1 MNKGEIGSLTS
12 QREGSGPKSWAEN
25 HWHAES
31 ATSYPQS
38 NQIFGDIENC
48 IESFIQTGH
57 VPEQPILKAEGNVVT
72 IGSCFAAELR
82 HFLTDVGL
90 SSNSFWIPSG
100 LNNTFALNDFLSW
113 IVTGEETA
121 TGYRYERTVDGEV
134 KDWKPEHERD
144 FYLEQLKKAS
154 SFVFTLGLAE
164 IWEDKLTNK
173 VFWRGIPESIF
184 DDKRHIFRLS
194 SVSENVAN
202 IKNIISLLKE
212 VNPSAPVIFTLS
224 PVPLKASFQGV
235 SCMTADC
242 VSKSTLRVALHE
254 ALSTAPENIYYWPSF
269 EIIKWLGCHLPYP
282 VYGTDDSVVRHVSR
296 FMVLQILRAFI
307 AAYFGKNLS
316 NDVFNNFESSLEI
329 IEGHAGE
336 PPLIYK
342 GAVVSA

>member
-1 MNKGEIGSLTS
+1 VSNSEIGSLTS

-25 HWHAES
+25 HWYTKNTS
-31 ATSYPQS
+31 SYPS
-38 NQIFGDIENC
+38 SEEAFYDIQRC
-48 IESFIQTGH
+48 VQSFIQTGH
-57 VPEQPILKAEGNVVT
+57 VPKQPILKPEGNVVT

-82 HFLTDVGL
+82 HFLVEVGL

-100 LNNTFALNDFLSW
+100 LNNTFALKDFLSW

-121 TGYRYERTVDGEV
+121 TGYRYERTQEGDV
-134 KDWKPEHERD
+134 KDWKPEYERE
-144 FYLEQLKKAS
+144 FYLEQLKLAS

-164 IWEDKLTNK
+164 IWEDNVTKK

-184 DDKRHIFRLS
+184 DEGRHIFRLS
-194 SVSENVAN
+194 TVNENVEN
-202 IKNIISLLKE
+202 IKSIITLLKT
-212 VNPSAPVIFTLS
+212 VNVEAPVIFTLS

-254 ALSTAPENIYYWPSF
+254 ALLTAPEDIYYWPSF

-296 FMVLQILRAFI
+296 FMVLQILRAFTS
-307 AAYFGKNLS
+307 AYYGKGLS
-316 NDVFNNFESSLEI
+316 SSVFDNFESSLEKLD
-329 IEGHAGE
+329 GNSGE
-336 PPLIYK
+336 PPQIYK
-342 GAVVSA
+342 GTVVSA